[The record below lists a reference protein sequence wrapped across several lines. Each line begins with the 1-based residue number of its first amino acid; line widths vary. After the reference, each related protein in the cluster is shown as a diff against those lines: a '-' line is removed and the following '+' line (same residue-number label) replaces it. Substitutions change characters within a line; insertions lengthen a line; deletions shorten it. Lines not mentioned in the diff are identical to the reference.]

1 MFIARAIPRAALF
14 ISLSML
20 CGCTSFLAAGTADL
34 AGVASAGISSGVTK
48 NAAIGTGI
56 GLGVAAAADAGLH
69 YVERRVH
76 HTEQQAIANAAGPLA
91 IGQVAPWHVVHDL
104 PIEGNEHGQVTVF
117 RIASAPGFTCK
128 QIVFSV
134 ENDKNVT
141 EGFYSTSVCFNG
153 VNWEWALAEPSTARW
168 NGLQ

>member
-1 MFIARAIPRAALF
+1 MSNVRVASRFALLAALP
-14 ISLSML
+14 ML
-20 CGCTSFLAAGTADL
+20 CGCSSFLAAGTANL
-34 AGVASAGISSGVTK
+34 AGVASAGITSGVTK

-56 GLGVAAAADAGLH
+56 GLGVAAAAGAGLH

-91 IGQVAPWHVVHDL
+91 IGQVAPWHVVHTL
-104 PIEGNEHGQVTVF
+104 PIESNEHGHVTVF

-134 ENDKNVT
+134 EGDNT
-141 EGFYSTSVCFNG
+141 QEERFYTTSICFNG
-153 VNWEWALAEPSTARW
+153 VTWEWALAEPSTARW
-168 NGLQ
+168 DGLQ

>member
-1 MFIARAIPRAALF
+1 MIIARLIPPAALLVATAM
-14 ISLSML
+14 LS
-20 CGCTSFLAAGTADL
+20 GCTSFLAASTADL
-34 AGVASAGISSGVTK
+34 AGVASAGITSGVTK

-56 GLGVAAAADAGLH
+56 GLGVTAAANAGLH

-91 IGQVAPWHVVHDL
+91 IGQVAPWRVVHTV
-104 PIEGNEHGQVTVF
+104 PIESDKHGHVTVF
-117 RIASAPGFTCK
+117 RVASAPGFTCK

-134 ENDKNVT
+134 EGDKAQ
-141 EGFYSTSVCFNG
+141 EERFYTTSICFNG
-153 VNWEWALAEPSTARW
+153 AAWEWALAEPSTARW